1 MKWCADIAKE
11 SLMVDQISHHWS
23 QVFPGRVLQMPYERI
38 VADLESAAR
47 DMLHHCGLP
56 WDESVLKFHQN
67 QRTVQTASLAQVCPS
82 SFLLSPIASLDAQS
96 VDLRP
101 SCEACLCRAESV
113 YSVSSSALSHCSF
126 SDP

>member
-11 SLMVDQISHHWS
+11 ILMVDQITHHWS
-23 QVFPGRVLQMPYERI
+23 QVFPGRVLHMPYERI

-67 QRTVQTASLAQVCPS
+67 QRTVQTASLAQVCP
-82 SFLLSPIASLDAQS
+82 LCPAVTAASLISELSLLLYVQAA
-96 VDLRP
+96 V
-101 SCEACLCRAESV
+101 ALC
-113 YSVSSSALSHCSF
+113 
-126 SDP
+126 